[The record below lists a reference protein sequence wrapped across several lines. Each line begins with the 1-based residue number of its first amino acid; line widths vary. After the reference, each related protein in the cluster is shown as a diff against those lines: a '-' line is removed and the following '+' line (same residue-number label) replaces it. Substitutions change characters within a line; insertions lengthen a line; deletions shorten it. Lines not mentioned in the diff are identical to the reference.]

1 MRQRTN
7 IIFQK
12 SQTDFLKTITV
23 SFIIQPVSEISTLIL
38 TSDSSGQE
46 QQNLYCIIFSNSSLF
61 NEFVCKLGFLWHE
74 WASLKHE

>member
-23 SFIIQPVSEISTLIL
+23 SFIIQRVSEISILIL

-46 QQNLYCIIFSNSSLF
+46 QQNLYVSFFQIVVYLTSSCV
-61 NEFVCKLGFLWHE
+61 NWGFFGMNGPV
-74 WASLKHE
+74 